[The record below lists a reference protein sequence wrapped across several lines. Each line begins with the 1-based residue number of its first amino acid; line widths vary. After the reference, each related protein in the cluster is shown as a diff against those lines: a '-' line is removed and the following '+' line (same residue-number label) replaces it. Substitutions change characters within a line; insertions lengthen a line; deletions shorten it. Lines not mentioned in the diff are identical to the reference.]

1 MVYIYRLKSSFL
13 CLSIFLFLSCTF
25 LLFVSDASLACIAL
39 RYVDSTLKFES
50 FLSTER
56 SSQLST
62 FLQESKM
69 NSFWNAIPDS
79 YVLVLR
85 WKVSTDSVVS
95 CICWFCTI
103 RCNGRILW
111 FLLDVV
117 CNNKYNLF
125 HNEDI

>member
-25 LLFVSDASLACIAL
+25 FLFASDASLACIAL

-69 NSFWNAIPDS
+69 NSFWNAISDS
-79 YVLVLR
+79 CVLVLR
-85 WKVSTDSVVS
+85 WKVSIDSVVS

-111 FLLDVV
+111 FLLDV

-125 HNEDI
+125 HNEHF